1 MTSQSSLGT
10 SLRTRSVASG
20 AALQIDLGDQFLNY
34 DVADGLKERVK
45 KLLGEQLADGHRT
58 FLLNLEKVGL
68 IDSCGVG
75 LLIAAHHQ
83 VVAEGGVLA
92 IVGACPF
99 VMKVLRMMRLDKF
112 LALFPDQE
120 RAVRALVD
128 TV

>member
-1 MTSQSSLGT
+1 MTSQSSLGAG
-10 SLRTRSVASG
+10 LRTRSVASG

-34 DVADGLKERVK
+34 DVSDGLKERVK
-45 KLLGEQLADGHRT
+45 KLLGEHLEEGHRT
-58 FLLNLEKVGL
+58 FVLNLEKVGL

-83 VVAEGGVLA
+83 VAAEGGVLA

-112 LALFPDQE
+112 LALYPNQE
-120 RAVRALVD
+120 RALKALVD
-128 TV
+128 PV